1 MIIGKEMKKTLE
13 LENIEKQ
20 IESLPPK
27 DQLKL
32 VEKIAVLLRQSG
44 LTTKKKL
51 EWSGLYGLGKGL
63 WNDEDAQS
71 YVDRLREDRV

>member
-1 MIIGKEMKKTLE
+1 MKRTLE
-13 LENIEKQ
+13 LDKIEKQ

-32 VEKIAVLLRQSG
+32 VEKIAILLRKSG
-44 LTTKKKL
+44 LAAKREL
-51 EWSGLYGLGKGL
+51 EWSELYGLGKGL
-63 WNDEDAQS
+63 WDDEDAQS

>member
-1 MIIGKEMKKTLE
+1 MKKTLE

-20 IESLPPK
+20 IESLPSK

-32 VEKIAVLLRQSG
+32 VERIAVLLRKSG

>member
-1 MIIGKEMKKTLE
+1 MLE

-32 VEKIAVLLRQSG
+32 VEKIAVLLRKFG
-44 LTTKKKL
+44 LATKREL

-63 WNDEDAQS
+63 WDDEDAQS
-71 YVDRLREDRV
+71 L

>member
-1 MIIGKEMKKTLE
+1 MKKTLE
-13 LENIEKQ
+13 LENIVKQ

-32 VEKIAVLLRQSG
+32 VERIAVLLRKSG

>member
-1 MIIGKEMKKTLE
+1 MNKTLE
-13 LENIEKQ
+13 LEKIEKQ
-20 IESLPPK
+20 IESLQPK

-32 VEKIAVLLRQSG
+32 VERIAALLRKSG
-44 LTTKKKL
+44 LSVKKEV

-63 WNDEDAQS
+63 WDNEDAQS

>member
-1 MIIGKEMKKTLE
+1 MKRTLE
-13 LENIEKQ
+13 LEKIEKQ

-32 VEKIAVLLRQSG
+32 VEKIAVLLRKSD
-44 LTTKKKL
+44 LAAKREL

-63 WNDEDAQS
+63 WDDEDAQS
-71 YVDRLREDRV
+71 YVDRLREDRA

>member
-1 MIIGKEMKKTLE
+1 MKKMLE

-32 VEKIAVLLRQSG
+32 VEKIAVLLRKFG
-44 LTTKKKL
+44 LATKREL

-63 WNDEDAQS
+63 WDDEDAQS
-71 YVDRLREDRV
+71 L

>member
-1 MIIGKEMKKTLE
+1 MKKTLE

-32 VEKIAVLLRQSG
+32 VEKIAVLLRNSG
-44 LTTKKKL
+44 LAAKREL

-63 WNDEDAQS
+63 WDDEDAQS

>member
-1 MIIGKEMKKTLE
+1 MNKTLE
-13 LENIEKQ
+13 LEKIEKQ
-20 IESLPPK
+20 IESLQPK

-32 VEKIAVLLRQSG
+32 VERIAALLRKSG
-44 LTTKKKL
+44 LSVKKEL

-63 WNDEDAQS
+63 WDNEDAQS

>member
-1 MIIGKEMKKTLE
+1 MKKTLE
-13 LENIEKQ
+13 LEKIEKQ

-63 WNDEDAQS
+63 WNDEDPQS
-71 YVDRLREDRV
+71 YVDRLREDRL

>member
-1 MIIGKEMKKTLE
+1 MKKTLE
-13 LENIEKQ
+13 LEKIEKQ
-20 IESLPPK
+20 IESLTPK

-32 VEKIAVLLRQSG
+32 VEKIAVLLRKSG
-44 LTTKKKL
+44 LAAKREL

>member
-1 MIIGKEMKKTLE
+1 MKKTLE

-32 VEKIAVLLRQSG
+32 VERIAVLLRKSG

>member
-1 MIIGKEMKKTLE
+1 MIGKKMNKTLE
-13 LENIEKQ
+13 LEKIEKQ
-20 IESLPPK
+20 IESLQPK

-32 VEKIAVLLRQSG
+32 VERIAALLRKSG
-44 LTTKKKL
+44 LSVKKEL

-63 WNDEDAQS
+63 WDNEDAQS